1 MNPINSGTMTPD
13 GHTLADRLAIER
25 TRRAHE
31 RTLLAYIRTG
41 LVIVAAG
48 IGVAEYFA
56 NPPAPTVGVLVIL
69 AGIGTL
75 VIGVWRFVNAKRAL
89 DEAATNGR
97 GLET

>member
-1 MNPINSGTMTPD
+1 MTPD

-41 LVIVAAG
+41 LVIVAGGVG
-48 IGVAEYFA
+48 IAEYFA
-56 NPPAPTVGVLVIL
+56 DPPAPTVGVLVML
-69 AGIGTL
+69 TGIGTL
-75 VIGVWRFVNAKRAL
+75 VIGVWRFVRAKRAL
-89 DEAATNGR
+89 DEVAANHR